1 MDTSEAIE
9 QTGLCF
15 HVVKC
20 LLTKV
25 RIFHPQANRDAHLT
39 WRCASGLTTPGQAMA
54 LLKTTNSGFLFN
66 IVAFRPNTLLFDS
79 QPRDLN
85 GFPVER
91 SVRARRGGPRLGAS
105 RPMPWV
111 TRRQA

>member
-1 MDTSEAIE
+1 MDTSDAIQ

-15 HVVKC
+15 HAVKC

-25 RIFHPQANRDAHLT
+25 PIFHPQANRDARRT
-39 WRCASGLTTPGQAMA
+39 WRCASGLTTPNQAMA
-54 LLKTTNSGFLFN
+54 LLKTTNSCSLFN
-66 IVAFRPNTLLFDS
+66 IVAFRPNTHLFDS
-79 QPRDLN
+79 QERDPN

-91 SVRARRGGPRLGAS
+91 SVQARRGGPRLG
-105 RPMPWV
+105 MPWV